1 MIEGPR
7 ANTDSAGGRAPGV
20 VEPAAIPDSADRP
33 AASVPPAADS
43 PALGNLFRSLSADAA
58 TLVRQEIALARAEL
72 RSSLRQ
78 AGRNSSRIVAG
89 GVVAGVGGLVV
100 IAGVVVLVGDL
111 LGGAYWVSALVVGA
125 VLLLAGGGLCY
136 SGIRSLRNESLAPE
150 ATIDSLRRTGGW
162 VRDEVEDFRSTLA
175 APTDGNGVSIGHASP
190 PPSHPTDTT
199 IRVVPRDHRS
209 AAHDSGDGAGER
221 QDDRGGGGKRKN
233 KHRDE
238 NLAVAVGKEMMED
251 DALNV
256 AGGMAYFA
264 FLALPPTI
272 VMIFALTGFFGGDAA
287 AEWITAQLSA
297 AMPDEASDLIDGFVR
312 SVVYTQAPGLFSLG
326 LVLALWA
333 SSNIFMAVARALNIA
348 YDIEENRSFI
358 KMRALALGVTLLFV
372 VFMLS
377 GSALLLLGPGIANAL
392 DLFGVANLAWNI
404 AQWVLPFLLVVGAF
418 MLAYYILPNRQQ
430 KRHNREILI
439 GAVVGAVVW
448 VIATVAFRFYIS
460 NFGGYDETYGTLGGI
475 IILLL
480 WLYMTMLVI
489 LLGGQV
495 AAELERRARK

>member
-7 ANTDSAGGRAPGV
+7 ANTDAAGGRAPGI
-20 VEPAAIPDSADRP
+20 VEPAGIPNPADRP
-33 AASVPPAADS
+33 TPTAPSAADS
-43 PALGNLFRSLSADAA
+43 PALGNLFRSLSTDAA

-72 RSSLRQ
+72 RSSVRQ

-136 SGIRSLRNESLAPE
+136 SGIRRLRNDSLAPE

-162 VRDEVEDFRSTLA
+162 ARNEVEDFRTTLA
-175 APTDGNGVSIGHASP
+175 APADGNGASVRHASP
-190 PPSHPTDTT
+190 PPPHATDTA
-199 IRVVPRDHRS
+199 IRVVRRDRRS
-209 AAHDSGDGAGER
+209 AAHDSGEGER
-221 QDDRGGGGKRKN
+221 QDERAGGGKRKN
-233 KHRDE
+233 KHRNE

-272 VMIFALTGFFGGDAA
+272 VVIFALTGFFGGDAA
-287 AEWITAQLSA
+287 AEWITAQLST
-297 AMPDEASDLIDGFVR
+297 AMPDEASDLIDGFVQ
-312 SVVYTQAPGLFSLG
+312 SVVYTQAPGLFSVG
-326 LVLALWA
+326 LLLALWA

-348 YDIEENRSFI
+348 YDIEEDRSFI

-377 GSALLLLGPGIANAL
+377 GSGMLLLGPGIADAL
-392 DLFGVANLAWNI
+392 DLFGVANFAWNI

-418 MLAYYILPNRQQ
+418 MIAYYILPNRQQ
-430 KRHNREILI
+430 TRHNREILI

-448 VIATVAFRFYIS
+448 VLATIAFRFYIG
-460 NFGGYDETYGTLGGI
+460 NFGAYDETYGTLGGI

-495 AAELERRARK
+495 AAELERRART